1 MLGTLHNQKWANE
14 VELVG
19 KAYDSIGLPS
29 EKIDENF
36 TKNLKLA
43 KRRSNLEVEVEAL
56 LKALRNEF
64 SREVNIIGFTVDF
77 LVTINSGKHEIAQ
90 GRLDKCILEVMG
102 SHHYTV
108 EDRLFGRDIFRVLT
122 LNKLFPVGIIHAD
135 DLNPLKGVQKRMEYI
150 ESIILSS
157 LSCST
162 PNFEANAVS
171 GQR

>member
-1 MLGTLHNQKWANE
+1 MLGTLQNQKWANE
-14 VELVG
+14 VELVR
-19 KAYDSIGLPS
+19 KACDSIGLPS
-29 EKIDENF
+29 EKTDENF

-77 LVTINSGKHEIAQ
+77 LVTTNPGSQQIAE
-90 GRLDKCILEVMG
+90 GRMDKCILEVMG

-108 EDRLFGRDIFRVLT
+108 EDRLFGRDIFRVLA
-122 LNKLFPVGIIHAD
+122 LNKLFPVGIIHAH

-150 ESIILSS
+150 QTTISNS

-162 PNFEANAVS
+162 PNLEANAVP
-171 GQR
+171 GQS

>member
-56 LKALRNEF
+56 LKGLAE
-64 SREVNIIGFTVDF
+64 
-77 LVTINSGKHEIAQ
+77 
-90 GRLDKCILEVMG
+90 
-102 SHHYTV
+102 
-108 EDRLFGRDIFRVLT
+108 RV
-122 LNKLFPVGIIHAD
+122 
-135 DLNPLKGVQKRMEYI
+135 
-150 ESIILSS
+150 
-157 LSCST
+157 
-162 PNFEANAVS
+162 
-171 GQR
+171 